1 MLQMLIVLIVG
12 YCATTSTWGK
22 PMLIDDFDGKPE
34 KRWSYISDQ
43 VMGGI
48 SQGTLTFEDKEN
60 IPLARLTGAVSTV
73 NNGGFIQFRTNL
85 HNINTKSVSGIYIN
99 VKGNNQK
106 YYLHL
111 RTKGT
116 LLPWQYYQAEFDVNE
131 NWRIIK
137 LPLENFVAS
146 SGWIRKNVKSA
157 SIKSIGVVAF
167 GRDHIADISVSE
179 IGFYYVDL

>member
-1 MLQMLIVLIVG
+1 MFKTLILIIVG
-12 YCATTSTWGK
+12 CCAITSTWGK
-22 PMLIDDFDGKPE
+22 PMLIDNFDDKSE

-48 SQGTLTFEDKEN
+48 SQGTLTFEEKQD
-60 IPLARLTGAVSTV
+60 IPYARLTGIVSTE
-73 NNGGFIQFRTNL
+73 NKGGFIQFRTSL
-85 HNINTKSVSGIYIN
+85 HNINTKSVDGIYIN

-116 LLPWQYYQAEFDVNE
+116 FLPWQYYQAEFDVSE
-131 NWRIIK
+131 NWQTIK

-146 SGWIRKNVKSA
+146 SGWLRKKVKLA
-157 SIKSIGVVAF
+157 SIESIGVVAF

-179 IGFYYVDL
+179 IGFY

>member
-1 MLQMLIVLIVG
+1 MFKTLILLIVG

-22 PMLIDDFDGKPE
+22 PMLIDNFDDKSE
-34 KRWSYISDQ
+34 KCWSYISDQ

-48 SQGTLTFEDKEN
+48 SQGTLTFEEKQD
-60 IPLARLTGAVSTV
+60 IPYARLTGIVSTE
-73 NNGGFIQFRTNL
+73 NKGGFIQFRTSL
-85 HNINTKSVSGIYIN
+85 HNINTKSVDGIYIN

-116 LLPWQYYQAEFDVNE
+116 FLPWQYYQAEFDVSE
-131 NWRIIK
+131 NWQTIK

-146 SGWIRKNVKSA
+146 SGWLRKKVKSA
-157 SIKSIGVVAF
+157 SIESIGVVAF

-179 IGFYYVDL
+179 IGFY